1 MRRANTPYAYKINK
15 KMKGLRTMMNKEQ
28 RLIDELR
35 MREELYGND
44 MLDEY
49 FYYADDIEDLTQ
61 NLVHAVKLG

>member
-1 MRRANTPYAYKINK
+1 
-15 KMKGLRTMMNKEQ
+15 MMNKEQ

-35 MREELYGND
+35 MKEELYVND

-49 FYYADDIEDLTQ
+49 LYYGDDIEDLTQ

>member
-1 MRRANTPYAYKINK
+1 MI
-15 KMKGLRTMMNKEQ
+15 NKEQ
-28 RLIDELR
+28 RLVEEFR

-49 FYYADDIEDLTQ
+49 FYYEDDIEDLVK

>member
-1 MRRANTPYAYKINK
+1 MN
-15 KMKGLRTMMNKEQ
+15 NKEQ

-35 MREELYGND
+35 MKEELYRND

-49 FYYADDIEDLTQ
+49 FYYADDIEGLTQ

>member
-1 MRRANTPYAYKINK
+1 MCKVNTPYAYKNK
-15 KMKGLRTMMNKEQ
+15 LKVKGLRTMINKEQ

-35 MREELYGND
+35 MKEELYGND

-61 NLVHAVKLG
+61 NLVYAVKLG

>member
-1 MRRANTPYAYKINK
+1 MINK
-15 KMKGLRTMMNKEQ
+15 KQ
-28 RLIDELR
+28 RLIEEFR
-35 MREELYGND
+35 MREELYRND

>member
-1 MRRANTPYAYKINK
+1 
-15 KMKGLRTMMNKEQ
+15 MMNKEQ

-44 MLDEY
+44 LLDEY

>member
-1 MRRANTPYAYKINK
+1 
-15 KMKGLRTMMNKEQ
+15 MMNKKQ

-35 MREELYGND
+35 MKEELYGNN

-49 FYYADDIEDLTQ
+49 LYYEDDIEDLTQ

>member
-1 MRRANTPYAYKINK
+1 
-15 KMKGLRTMMNKEQ
+15 MMNKEQ

-35 MREELYGND
+35 MKEELYGND

-49 FYYADDIEDLTQ
+49 FYYEGDIEDLLR

>member
-1 MRRANTPYAYKINK
+1 MCRANTPYTYKINL
-15 KMKGLRTMMNKEQ
+15 KMKGLGTMMNKEQ

-49 FYYADDIEDLTQ
+49 FYYEDDIEDLVK